1 MLHPPRTLRFWHRN
15 KPAKKFPALHGQKNP
30 HLPQGRPEV
39 SLLRCKADITRLQKN
54 NLFIFRVRL
63 QILVNLFRAVFCK
76 HWLLIFFYCFC
87 HASRTDQ
94 HIRLLTRLRAP
105 ASSVLLH
112 QSDSGDHDVPFHGQ
126 IKFFNEIPLDLVL
139 RESFFLFRR
148 PIRTTRTP
156 AFLAASIFLQS
167 RHFFRIPSV
176 TIHSAWNDCSIATFM
191 SIENGPCMPMVCAA
205 SNQVPRR
212 MQLHWQRQH
221 PGIHTVL

>member
-94 HIRLLTRLRAP
+94 HIRLLTRVYERQRHLCFCTR
-105 ASSVLLH
+105 
-112 QSDSGDHDVPFHGQ
+112 SDSGDHDVPFHGQ

-139 RESFFLFRR
+139 RESFFLFR
-148 PIRTTRTP
+148 TADQNDTDTGL
-156 AFLAASIFLQS
+156 FAASIFLQS
-167 RHFFRIPSV
+167 RRFFRIPSLP
-176 TIHSAWNDCSIATFM
+176 SIRHGTT
-191 SIENGPCMPMVCAA
+191 AA
-205 SNQVPRR
+205 
-212 MQLHWQRQH
+212 LQRSC
-221 PGIHTVL
+221 P